1 MPNSKIPVWF
11 WIVAVLALLWNLMGA
26 FAFVT
31 DLMATPAV
39 LAETYT
45 AEQIKFLDTYPSW
58 TKIFYGIAT
67 IGGLLASIGLLMRKR
82 WALGFFC
89 VSLLGV
95 LIQQG
100 HSIFMTNAREVF
112 GDATALHFP
121 IGIIVIAIILIFFT
135 KSSISKG
142 YVA

>member
-11 WIVAVLALLWNLMGA
+11 WIIAVIALLWNLMGA

-45 AEQIKFLDTYPSW
+45 TEQIKFLDTYPSW
-58 TKIFYGIAT
+58 TKIFYGLGT
-67 IGGLLASIGLLMRKR
+67 FGGLLASIGLLMRKR
-82 WALGFFC
+82 WALGFFSI
-89 VSLLGV
+89 SLIAV

-112 GDATALHFP
+112 GDGVALYFP
-121 IGIIVIAIILIFFT
+121 IGIIAVAILLILFT
-135 KSSISKG
+135 KNSISRG